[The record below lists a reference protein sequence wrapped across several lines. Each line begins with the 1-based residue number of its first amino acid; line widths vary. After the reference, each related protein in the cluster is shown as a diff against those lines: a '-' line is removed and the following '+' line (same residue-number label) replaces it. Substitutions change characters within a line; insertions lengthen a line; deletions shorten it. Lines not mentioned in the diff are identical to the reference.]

1 VSSADTIGFGFVTC
15 PDVLSDVDA
24 LAAAVPDEFTK
35 LRRAVRTADTADPSR
50 PPSERALRS

>member
-1 VSSADTIGFGFVTC
+1 VSNADTIGFGFVTC

-24 LAAAVPDEFTK
+24 LAAAVTDEFTK

-50 PPSERALRS
+50 TPSERER